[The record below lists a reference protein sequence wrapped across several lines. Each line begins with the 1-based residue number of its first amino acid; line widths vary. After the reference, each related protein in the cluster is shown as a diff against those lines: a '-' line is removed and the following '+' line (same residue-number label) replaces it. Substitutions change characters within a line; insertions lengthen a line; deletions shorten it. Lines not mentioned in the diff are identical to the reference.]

1 MLQPEDEFLKQH
13 PDVLTAVLL
22 VMSLLLLFALGKTWA
37 LRRDRDAYLKQA
49 QRLAAIRP
57 DFSLA
62 YAQGFLALG
71 WLAYIGFLMMFLMG
85 LWTNLVSHSYD
96 GTFWILEVSVACLWA
111 SVILP
116 CFYWPRW
123 AMPPHA
129 RGDVSP
135 FHKHV
140 QRRRSRRP

>member
-1 MLQPEDEFLKQH
+1 M
-13 PDVLTAVLL
+13 
-22 VMSLLLLFALGKTWA
+22 
-37 LRRDRDAYLKQA
+37 LRRDRDAYLKHA

-71 WLAYIGFLMMFLMG
+71 WLAYVGFLLMFLMG

-111 SVILP
+111 GAILP
-116 CFYWPRW
+116 YFYWPRW

-129 RGDVSP
+129 RDDVSP
-135 FHKHV
+135 FQEHV